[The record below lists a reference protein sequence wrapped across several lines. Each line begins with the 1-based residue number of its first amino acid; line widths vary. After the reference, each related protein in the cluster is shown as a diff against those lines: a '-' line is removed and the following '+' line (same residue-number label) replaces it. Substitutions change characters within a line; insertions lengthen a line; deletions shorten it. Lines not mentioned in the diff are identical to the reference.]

1 MYIVTPNSGRR
12 ADSLFIFLADGSRF
26 RIRGPFPTQLGDHTF
41 KQNEAKIRALGW
53 SVQKVESA
61 EVAAPEPVVVAAVS
75 APEAP
80 VVDSVEPAESVS
92 VEESTPEDVVVD
104 STSDEPVSS
113 DASPEEEKVTRKRR
127 SKSAE

>member
-1 MYIVTPNSGRR
+1 MYIVTPKSGRR

-26 RIRGPFPTQLGDHTF
+26 RIRGPFPSQISEQAF

-53 SVQKVESA
+53 SVRKVGA
-61 EVAAPEPVVVAAVS
+61 VEVAAPEPVVAAAVS
-75 APEAP
+75 EPEAP

-92 VEESTPEDVVVD
+92 VEEPTPEDVVVD

-113 DASPEEEKVTRKRR
+113 DASPEEEKVTRRRR

>member
-1 MYIVTPNSGRR
+1 MYIVTPKSGRR

-26 RIRGPFPTQLGDHTF
+26 RIRGPFPSQISEQAF
-41 KQNEAKIRALGW
+41 KQNEAKIRSLGW
-53 SVQKVESA
+53 SVQKVGA
-61 EVAAPEPVVVAAVS
+61 AAVAAPEPVVAAAVS
-75 APEAP
+75 EPEVP

-92 VEESTPEDVVVD
+92 VEEPTPEDVVVD

-113 DASPEEEKVTRKRR
+113 DASPEEEKVTRRRR

>member
-1 MYIVTPNSGRR
+1 MYIVTPKSGRR

-26 RIRGPFPTQLGDHTF
+26 RIRGPFPSQISEQAF
-41 KQNEAKIRALGW
+41 KKIRSLGW
-53 SVQKVESA
+53 SVQKVGA
-61 EVAAPEPVVVAAVS
+61 AAVAAPEPVVAAAVS
-75 APEAP
+75 EPEVP

-92 VEESTPEDVVVD
+92 VEEPTPEDVVVD

-113 DASPEEEKVTRKRR
+113 DASPEEEKVTRRRR